1 MPVNGSKL
9 QFTETNVNLSP
20 DKPGVYVLYV
30 DGHLIYYGSSEKSI
44 RSRLQDHLAG
54 REGQCTQVTDVV
66 RLRDC
71 LEAPEARAGTDP

>member
-1 MPVNGSKL
+1 MPVNGGKL

-30 DGHLIYYGSSEKSI
+30 DGHLIYYGSSEKSV

-54 REGQCTQVTDVV
+54 REGGAMHPGHGRCSAS
-66 RLRDC
+66 RL
-71 LEAPEARAGTDP
+71 P